1 MAGGPIYPSSC
12 FPADS
17 SGRLFP
23 SFYNGSGGNAAPHDE
38 GLGVCGSFG
47 STGSGDATWELRF
60 PMPPGTLPSGTAKL
74 RVLSLANATSG
85 VLKFTIK
92 DGRCPAGSSP
102 SAATLTSETQSA
114 PSWGAGNADEYIET
128 KVALTGLSSL
138 AANDIVVVALTFNQT
153 GTTLAAVSTH
163 LVSFIWE

>member
-1 MAGGPIYPSSC
+1 MAGGPIYPTSTY
-12 FPADS
+12 PADT

-23 SFYNGSGGNAAPHDE
+23 NFYAGAGANAAPHDE
-38 GLGVCGSFG
+38 GLGVKASLDA
-47 STGSGDATWELRF
+47 DATWELRF
-60 PMPPGTLPSGTAKL
+60 PMPPSLPTGTAKL

-85 VLKFTIK
+85 TLKFTVQ

-102 SAATLTSETQSA
+102 SAATLTSETQS
-114 PSWGAGNADEYIET
+114 SVTWSTGNNDQYLET
-128 KVALTGLSSL
+128 KVTLTGLSSL
-138 AANDIVVVALTFNQT
+138 AANDMVIVALTFNTT